1 MVAVE
6 EEDAGVLALRH
17 ILRRLEEGELVVAG
31 LAGVGAELR
40 AVAALVAHLVDVD
53 DLVAL
58 VGHDD
63 RDVRAVRAGVH
74 TVLADGGA
82 LQAALALAL
91 AGHLENAVLGDGV
104 GLGDERLRGDL
115 ILVGHAD
122 HSFGKARGV
131 GNALDHGRGAAVR
144 VARAVHALDIG
155 LKRGAL
161 ALHLDAVCGHEVG
174 IDLLADGGEHEVAGD
189 GELLAGLHGAAAAG
203 LVGLAEHHLVAQQ
216 HTLGLLDGSGQLDE
230 LHALVDGELQLVLV
244 GGHELLGAAVENG
257 GVRAHALGDAGGVHG
272 GVARADDHDVAGEVG
287 LDLLLFLLHPLD
299 DALHVALDVELAGLP
314 RAGGEEDV
322 GVAHFLQL
330 RDGGSAL
337 AALDLNAVAHHQG
350 DVLVDGLVGNAEGG
364 NDVARHAAELALTL
378 EDGGL
383 DAGAAAEVRRGDTG
397 RAAADDGD
405 ALALDALGQLDGGHQ
420 GIVALLRGEELGVA
434 DVDALLIEIAGA
446 LALAAVRAD
455 GAGDERQGVLLGDE
469 LERGAVKTLAAQL
482 EVLGN
487 VLLDGA
493 AALAGRDEAVE
504 PGHLLGGLA
513 AGQGLD
519 GLEVMVIRAGG
530 GGEVG
535 DGGGVGA
542 GEGAVLHRLDLLD
555 HLEQAVVAARL
566 ENGGGDGDGPDARG
580 KELIAVEVFRA
591 AGEGDTH
598 LAAERAGDA
607 AAHLDGQREEAA
619 AGHIHLVVRQ
629 LAARGVHGEGVGEL
643 ETELQTLLV
652 RELLQT
658 LEHGHRVLPLEI
670 LVEVMLVEHD
680 VVVAHGV
687 ENAAGGLVAED
698 GGVALDEG
706 VQVLLREQIACD
718 ALDLLRRAAVER
730 GDGDGARN
738 ARGDVRDEIA
748 LGGEQ
753 LGEDLLAFLELR
765 GPARVHHVVDVA
777 VDLAALDALEVVAD
791 GHIEHEPVGI
801 AETVDLADDLERAPG
816 LDVLVLRLRHGQL
829 GGPLLIVALVGGED
843 AGTGHAGGK
852 LGAVHLL
859 YGLDLEEARAGEVGG
874 DDVLRELAVGAG
886 GGAEGRFDALT
897 EDGQALA
904 RGLIF
909 LVDAE
914 DVAAL
919 GVLGH
924 DPVHQGRERNGIH
937 FLRHRCS
944 SYVMFP

>member
-1 MVAVE
+1 MVGVE
-6 EEDAGVLALRH
+6 EEDAGVFALRH
-17 ILRRLEEGELVVAG
+17 ILRRLEEGELVVAR
-31 LAGVGAELR
+31 LAGIGAELR
-40 AVAALVAHLVDVD
+40 AVAALVAHLVNVD

-74 TVLADGGA
+74 AVLADGGA
-82 LQAALALAL
+82 LQAALALTL
-91 AGHLENAVLGDGV
+91 AGHLEDAVLGDGV

-115 ILVGHAD
+115 ILVGCAD
-122 HSFGKARGV
+122 HGFGKACGV
-131 GNALDHGRGAAVR
+131 GNALDHRGGAAVR

-174 IDLLADGGEHEVAGD
+174 IDLLADGGEDEVAGD

-216 HTLGLLDGSGQLDE
+216 HTLGLLDGSGE
-230 LHALVDGELQLVLV
+230 FNEGNTLVDGELELVLI
-244 GGHELLGAAVENG
+244 GGHELLGAAVEDG
-257 GVRAHALGDAGGVHG
+257 GMCAHALGNAGGVHRSVTG
-272 GVARADDHDVAGEVG
+272 TDDNDITLQAG
-287 LDLLLFLLHPLD
+287 LDLLLHLLHPFD
-299 DALHVALDVELAGLP
+299 DTLNIAFDVQLAGLP
-314 RAGGEEDV
+314 CAGRHQNV
-322 GVAHFLQL
+322 GVTHLLELFH
-330 RDGGSAL
+330 GGSGL
-337 AALDLNAVAHHQG
+337 AELDFNIVLHHQR
-350 DVLVDGLVGNAEGG
+350 DILVDRLVRDTEGG

-378 EDGGL
+378 KDRDI
-383 DAGAAAEVRRGDTG
+383 DAFTTEEVGSSNTG

-405 ALALDALGQLDGGHQ
+405 LLTLDLLGLLDGSHESV
-420 GIVALLRGEELGVA
+420 VAVFGGNELGVA
-434 DVDALLIEIAGA
+434 DMDGFFIEVTGA

-455 GAGDERQGVLLGDE
+455 GAGDEGQGVLLGDE
-469 LERGAVKTLAAQL
+469 LERGTVETLAAQL

-542 GEGAVLHRLDLLD
+542 GEGTVLHRLDLLD

-591 AGEGDTH
+591 AGEGNTH

-607 AAHLDGQREEAA
+607 IAHLDGQREEAA

-629 LAARGVHGEGVGEL
+629 LAARGVHREGVGEL
-643 ETELQTLLV
+643 ETELQPLLV

-658 LEHGHRVLPLEI
+658 LEHRHRVLPLEI

-680 VVVAHGV
+680 VVVAHRV
-687 ENAAGGLVAED
+687 EDRAGGLVAED

-730 GDGDGARN
+730 GDGDGAGH
-738 ARGDVRDEIA
+738 ARGDMRDEIA

-753 LGEDLLAFLELR
+753 LSEDLLAFLELR

-801 AETVDLADDLERAPG
+801 AEAVDLADDLERAPR

-843 AGTGHAGGK
+843 AGAGHAGGEVR
-852 LGAVHLL
+852 AVHLL
-859 YGLDLEEARAGEVGG
+859 HGLDLKEAGAGEVGG

-904 RGLIF
+904 RGLIL